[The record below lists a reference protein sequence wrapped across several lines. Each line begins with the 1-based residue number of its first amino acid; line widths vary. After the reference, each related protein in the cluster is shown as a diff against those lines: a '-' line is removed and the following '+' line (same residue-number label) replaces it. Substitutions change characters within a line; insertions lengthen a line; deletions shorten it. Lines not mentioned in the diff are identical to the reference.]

1 MAVTDYSTTAGNNS
15 TISGVNIA
23 EGCSPAGINNA
34 IRQMMADVRAFY
46 DATPLIAGTP
56 TVSGAWTFSGA
67 NTFTAAQKF
76 NDGIAAT
83 FGTGSDSTI
92 SWNDATSTL
101 LVQSGGDIAI
111 RPTAIFY
118 VKNYGATENLAS
130 FTVNGSVA
138 LYYDNTKRFE
148 TSSTGAT
155 VTGAISADTAA
166 GNWFLDEDDMA
177 SNSATKLASQQSIKA
192 YVDAAGIGVGQTW
205 QDVGGS
211 RSAGTSYRNTT
222 GKPIMVAIRGNTN
235 STHYLQ
241 VSTDNAT
248 WISVGSTI
256 AANANMTAIVPDDH
270 YYRLQSGATFNGW
283 SELR

>member
-1 MAVTDYSTTAGNNS
+1 MAVIDYSTTAGNNS

-56 TVSGAWTFSGA
+56 TVSGNWTVSGAWTITG
-67 NTFTAAQKF
+67 NMTF
-76 NDGIAAT
+76 NDSVKAI
-83 FGTGSDSTI
+83 FGTGSDLQIYHNGSNSFVEDAGTGALSLKGSIVQITGTSDEVLVRGTAGGAAELRQNGSTKLT
-92 SWNDATSTL
+92 TST
-101 LVQSGGDIAI
+101 
-111 RPTAIFY
+111 
-118 VKNYGATENLAS
+118 
-130 FTVNGSVA
+130 
-138 LYYDNTKRFE
+138 
-148 TSSTGAT
+148 TGVT
-155 VTGAISADTAA
+155 VTGAVSADTAA

-211 RSAGTSYRNTT
+211 RLAGTSYQNTT

>member
-56 TVSGAWTFSGA
+56 TVSGNWTVSGAWTITG
-67 NTFTAAQKF
+67 NMKF
-76 NDGIAAT
+76 NDNVKAI
-83 FGTGSDSTI
+83 FGTGSDLQI
-92 SWNDATSTL
+92 
-101 LVQSGGDIAI
+101 
-111 RPTAIFY
+111 Y
-118 VKNYGATENLAS
+118 H
-130 FTVNGSVA
+130 NGSNSFVEDA
-138 LYYDNTKRFE
+138 GTGTLSLKGSIVQITGTSDEVLVRGTAGGAAELRQNGSTKL
-148 TSSTGAT
+148 TTTTTGVT
-155 VTGAISADTAA
+155 VTGAVSADTAA
-166 GNWFLDEDDMA
+166 GNWFLDEDNMA

-211 RSAGTSYRNTT
+211 RSAGTSYQNTT

-241 VSTDNAT
+241 VSTNNAT
-248 WISVGSTI
+248 WVSVGSTI
-256 AANANMTAIVPDDH
+256 AASANMTAIIPDDH

>member
-15 TISGVNIA
+15 TISGVNVA

-56 TVSGAWTFSGA
+56 TVSGNWTVSGAWTING
-67 NTFTAAQKF
+67 NMTFKDNVKA
-76 NDGIAAT
+76 I
-83 FGTGSDSTI
+83 FGTGSDLRIYHDGSNSFI
-92 SWNDATSTL
+92 EDAGTGSLSLKGSIVQITGTSDEV
-101 LVQSGGDIAI
+101 LVRGTAGGAAEL
-111 RPTAIFY
+111 RQ
-118 VKNYGATENLAS
+118 
-130 FTVNGSVA
+130 NGS
-138 LYYDNTKRFE
+138 TKL
-148 TSSTGAT
+148 TTTTTGVT
-155 VTGAISADTAA
+155 VTGAVSADTAA
-166 GNWFLDEDDMA
+166 GNWFLDEDNMA

-211 RSAGTSYRNTT
+211 RSAGTSYQNTT

-241 VSTDNAT
+241 VSTNNAT

-256 AANANMTAIVPDDH
+256 AASANMTAIIPDDH

>member
-56 TVSGAWTFSGA
+56 TVSGNWTVSGA
-67 NTFTAAQKF
+67 WKINGNMTFKDNVKA
-76 NDGIAAT
+76 I
-83 FGTGSDSTI
+83 FGTGSDLRIYHDGSNSFIEDAGTGSLSLKGSIVQITGTSDEVLVRGTAGGAAELRQNGSTKLT
-92 SWNDATSTL
+92 TST
-101 LVQSGGDIAI
+101 
-111 RPTAIFY
+111 
-118 VKNYGATENLAS
+118 
-130 FTVNGSVA
+130 
-138 LYYDNTKRFE
+138 
-148 TSSTGAT
+148 TGVT
-155 VTGAISADTAA
+155 VTGAVSADTAA

-211 RSAGTSYRNTT
+211 RLAGTSYRNTT

-241 VSTDNAT
+241 VSTNNAT
-248 WISVGSTI
+248 WVSVGSTI
-256 AANANMTAIVPDDH
+256 AASANMTAIIPDDH

>member
-15 TISGVNIA
+15 TISGVNVA

-56 TVSGAWTFSGA
+56 TVSGNWTVSGAWTITG
-67 NTFTAAQKF
+67 NMKF
-76 NDGIAAT
+76 NDNVKAI
-83 FGTGSDSTI
+83 FGTGSDLQI
-92 SWNDATSTL
+92 
-101 LVQSGGDIAI
+101 
-111 RPTAIFY
+111 Y
-118 VKNYGATENLAS
+118 H
-130 FTVNGSVA
+130 NGSNSFVEDA
-138 LYYDNTKRFE
+138 GTGTLSLKGSIVQITGTSDEVLVRGTAGGAAELRQNGSTKL
-148 TSSTGAT
+148 TTTTTGVT
-155 VTGAISADTAA
+155 VTGAVSADTAA
-166 GNWFLDEDDMA
+166 GNWFLDEDNMA

-211 RSAGTSYRNTT
+211 RSAGTSYQNTT

-241 VSTDNAT
+241 VSTNNAT
-248 WISVGSTI
+248 WVSVGSTI
-256 AANANMTAIVPDDH
+256 AASANMTAIIPDDH

>member
-56 TVSGAWTFSGA
+56 TVSGNWTVSGAWTING
-67 NTFTAAQKF
+67 NMTFKDNVKA
-76 NDGIAAT
+76 I
-83 FGTGSDSTI
+83 FGTGSDLRIYHDGSNSFIEDAGTGSLSLKGSIVQITGTSDEVLVRGTAGGAAELRQNGSTKLT
-92 SWNDATSTL
+92 TST
-101 LVQSGGDIAI
+101 
-111 RPTAIFY
+111 
-118 VKNYGATENLAS
+118 
-130 FTVNGSVA
+130 
-138 LYYDNTKRFE
+138 
-148 TSSTGAT
+148 TGVT
-155 VTGAISADTAA
+155 VTGAVSADTAA
-166 GNWFLDEDDMA
+166 GNWFLDEDNMA

-211 RSAGTSYRNTT
+211 RSAGTSYQNTT

-241 VSTDNAT
+241 VSTNNAT
-248 WISVGSTI
+248 WVSVGSTI
-256 AANANMTAIVPDDH
+256 AASANMTAIIPDDH